1 MVTLEEVAK
10 GLGTGRKLAVFHPNA
25 DCDAVGSAVALVKN
39 FPDFEMG
46 APGGVGRLGKKIL
59 ELSGIEAPEK
69 PDYSAYDTLV
79 VLDTCNLGGLFIP
92 EDVLS
97 SKRKIVIDH
106 HMRAANVEADMYY
119 SDETKP
125 SCAEIAKGVLE
136 AAGKKADRPTA
147 LALAMGIITDTAHF
161 RFAKSSTL
169 RTMVGILEEGSI
181 TLEEVLILV
190 EDDTPDVS
198 KKIAFLKGAQRVRFE
213 QTGEYVV
220 ALSNVSAF
228 EGALSKNLLSLG
240 ADVVFVGAQVK
251 TEFRVSGRATQ
262 SLVRKGFHIGKLM
275 DETGREMGGQGGG
288 HAGAAGM
295 SGEGEMEAALNILAE
310 KALVALGGLRDRRG

>member
-1 MVTLEEVAK
+1 MVTLEDVAK
-10 GLGTGRKLAVFHPNA
+10 ELGNGRKLAVFHPNA
-25 DCDAVGSAVALVKN
+25 DCDAVGSAVALVRS
-39 FPDFEMG
+39 FPDFAIG

-59 ELSGIEAPEK
+59 DIAGLAAPEK
-69 PDYSAYDTLV
+69 PDYSAFDTLV
-79 VLDTCNLGGLFIP
+79 VLDTSNLGGLFIP
-92 EDVLS
+92 EDVLA

-106 HMRAANVEADMYY
+106 HMRNGKLDVDMYY

-125 SCAEIAKGVLE
+125 SCAEIAKGILE
-136 AAGKKADRPTA
+136 AAGKKADRQSA

-161 RFAKSSTL
+161 RFARSATL
-169 RTMVGILEEGSI
+169 RTMVGIIEEGGI
-181 TLEEVLILV
+181 TLEEVLTLV
-190 EDDTPDVS
+190 EDDMPDVS
-198 KKIAFLKGAQRVRFE
+198 RKIAFLKGAQRVRFE

-251 TEFRVSGRATQ
+251 KEFRVSGRATQ
-262 SLVRKGFHIGKLM
+262 ALVRKGFHIGKVM
-275 DETGREMGGQGGG
+275 DETGKDLGGQGGG

-310 KALVALGGLRDRRG
+310 KAIITLKGLKDRGG